1 VLIDGDT
8 IIAAGVILPLTQ
20 FPVADKSLGTRHRAA
35 LGLSEETDALV
46 IVVSEETSQIS
57 LATAAGS
64 RATSR
69 WTRCG
74 PRWRAERSTLCDG
87 RRQVRRATLTLAQNA
102 EYIFAY
108 SQAFSVLPFSL
119 LPGAFLGRDR
129 RWRYYN
135 LLTHVLRRRRVDVP
149 LLLCSLFALGV
160 IIAKAYTLW
169 AAHRQSAAVLEE
181 VEALARGGKLDE
193 AIRVAADTPGPV
205 AAILYTGLRR
215 VRDRQSGADIE
226 KAVQTTGVIE
236 LGFLE
241 RGLAV
246 LATIS
251 NVAPLLGFLGTVAG
265 MISAFGAIAEAG
277 QVEASLVAAASRS
290 PSSRRRPA

>member
-1 VLIDGDT
+1 LEESG
-8 IIAAGVILPLTQ
+8 AGV
-20 FPVADKSLGTRHRAA
+20 S
-35 LGLSEETDALV
+35 
-46 IVVSEETSQIS
+46 
-57 LATAAGS
+57 
-64 RATSR
+64 
-69 WTRCG
+69 
-74 PRWRAERSTLCDG
+74 
-87 RRQVRRATLTLAQNA
+87 
-102 EYIFAY
+102 
-108 SQAFSVLPFSL
+108 
-119 LPGAFLGRDR
+119 
-129 RWRYYN
+129 YN
-135 LLTHVLRRRRVDVP
+135 LMTLLHDGGAWMYP

-169 AAHRQSAAVLEE
+169 AAHRQSAAVLEQ
-181 VEALARGGKLDE
+181 VEALARGGKLDQ

-226 KAVQTTGVIE
+226 KAVHTTGIIE

-277 QVEASLVAAASRS
+277 QVDAALVASGIKIALITTATGLIIAVPVNVAYNFFVTRIDKLIMEMEEGTSHLLNMAWDMERAGGAAALSSATGVPRHSPRPATDSVEGRGTPDRGAASDTDHQ
-290 PSSRRRPA
+290 P